1 MRYTVRHE
9 PGAPSAE
16 GGFELLE
23 FIGMMLL
30 VCVIALIVWQFM
42 AYAHQQLVIGN
53 AAREAA
59 REAAVHEKI
68 WGGVDAAVQAT
79 CEGFSCSV
87 DAPFE
92 CSPGST
98 VRATVS
104 APLVVVVIPGV
115 PIPAINVR
123 ATGSAMC
130 EELDIGF

>member
-1 MRYTVRHE
+1 MRQPVRHA
-9 PGAPSAE
+9 PGPSSAE

-59 REAAVHEKI
+59 REVAVHEYI
-68 WGGVDAAVQAT
+68 WGGVDEAVAAT
-79 CEGFSCSV
+79 CEGFGCSV

-98 VRATVS
+98 VKATVS

-115 PIPAINVR
+115 PIPALTVS

-130 EELDIGF
+130 EEMDIGF

>member
-1 MRYTVRHE
+1 MRQTVRHG
-9 PGAPSAE
+9 PGGLSAE

-30 VCVIALIVWQFM
+30 VCVIALIVWQLM

-59 REAAVHEKI
+59 REAAVHETM
-68 WGGVDAAVQAT
+68 WGGVDNAVQAT

-92 CSPGST
+92 CWPGSM
-98 VRATVS
+98 VKAKVS

-115 PIPAINVR
+115 PISGISVQ